1 MLEMSLF
8 LISFLNTAFVLVRML
23 VPVTLAVIKLP
34 VKLVSRSLDIVA
46 CVQEDLRVRLVK
58 MVRNVFF
65 LKFESPV
72 NFDNATSLFC
82 NRIRMSKVR
91 LVGFTRAYEMRQQ
104 CMATPRKSY
113 EFPLFSEIDECFSGT
128 HSCDANAECTNTV
141 GSYNCTC
148 RPGYYGNGSSC
159 EGGCLS
165 YGERVCFRSS
175 GILKKN
181 LCRFL
186 HFTLFNVMFSLQ
198 QYPHVRK
205 FTTAIGTYS
214 TCHKL

>member
-1 MLEMSLF
+1 MSLF
-8 LISFLNTAFVLVRML
+8 FISFLTTAFVLVRML

-34 VKLVSRSLDIVA
+34 VKRVSRTLDIVA

-58 MVRNVFF
+58 MVRNGFF

-175 GILKKN
+175 GILKKEP
-181 LCRFL
+181 LPLSSF
-186 HFTLFNVMFSLQ
+186 HIF
-198 QYPHVRK
+198 
-205 FTTAIGTYS
+205 
-214 TCHKL
+214 